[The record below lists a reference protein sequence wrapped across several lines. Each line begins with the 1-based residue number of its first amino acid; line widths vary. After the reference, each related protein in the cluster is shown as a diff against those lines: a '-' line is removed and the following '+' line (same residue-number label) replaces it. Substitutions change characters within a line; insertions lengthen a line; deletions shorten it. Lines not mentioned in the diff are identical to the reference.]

1 MTDKKKIETFE
12 EFWPFYLG
20 EHRSPVNRGLH
31 YLGTSTALAI
41 IVYAAASGR
50 PLFGLWALLAGYGCA
65 WIGHFRVEH
74 NRPATFTYPGWSLRG
89 DFVMLAYFLTGRI
102 GRELTRLYGSTHPDK
117 DAPLLVQSEPR
128 EAA

>member
-1 MTDKKKIETFE
+1 MTQEKRIQSFND
-12 EFWPFYLG
+12 FWPFYLG
-20 EHRSPVNRGLH
+20 EHRSPLNRAFH
-31 YLGTSTALAI
+31 YVGTSMALGI
-41 IVYAAASGR
+41 IAFSALSGR

-89 DFVMLAYFLTGRI
+89 DFVMLFYFLTGRI
-102 GRELTRLYGSTHPDK
+102 GREFDRLYGSRHPEP
-117 DAPLLVQSEPR
+117 DAPVLSSSRES